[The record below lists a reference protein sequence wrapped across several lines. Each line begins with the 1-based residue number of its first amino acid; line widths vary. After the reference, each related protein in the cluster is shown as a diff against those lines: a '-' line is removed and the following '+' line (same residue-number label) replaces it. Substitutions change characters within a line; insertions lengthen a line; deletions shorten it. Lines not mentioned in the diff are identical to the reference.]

1 MANEITTLVSGINT
15 RVQAVLGSS
24 YTELGYILDVS
35 DNPSKGSAKRF
46 GVLAGDL
53 NQVETSAGVL
63 GSYTVTQDFIVKVT
77 DKSATSQAGDS
88 SKRSVMISLLE
99 KSLLIYKDL
108 VKTKAG
114 SPGIVLN
121 VLDGMTTENTFHDE
135 DNVCEATINFQI
147 LCRINL

>member
-1 MANEITTLVSGINT
+1 MANEVTTLVDGINT

-24 YTELGYILDVS
+24 YSELGYIIDVT
-35 DNPSKGSAKRF
+35 DNPFKGSANKF

-53 NQVETSAGVL
+53 NEVETGAGVL
-63 GSYTVTQDFIVKVT
+63 GTYTVTQDFIVKVT
-77 DKSATSQAGDS
+77 NKWATSQAGDS

-114 SPGIVLN
+114 SPSIVLN
-121 VLDGMTTENTFHDE
+121 VLDGMTTENTFHDD
-135 DNVCEATINFQI
+135 DNVCEATINLQI
-147 LCRINL
+147 LY